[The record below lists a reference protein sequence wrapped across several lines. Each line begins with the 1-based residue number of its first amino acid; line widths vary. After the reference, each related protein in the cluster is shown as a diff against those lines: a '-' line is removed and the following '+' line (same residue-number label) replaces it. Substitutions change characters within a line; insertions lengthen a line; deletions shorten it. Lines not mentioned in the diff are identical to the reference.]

1 MPSRH
6 AEISPSTFEYREMC
20 DFWAPDNTK
29 ADEEVMAKRGT
40 AIHAAVE
47 KNDMSL
53 CLEQEDIPIA
63 KLCLKYLEH
72 VRASYDIH

>member
-20 DFWAPDNTK
+20 DFWAPDQS
-29 ADEEVMAKRGT
+29 EEDPVMATRGT

-53 CLEQEDIPIA
+53 CLETEDIPIA
-63 KLCLKYLEH
+63 RLCLKYLDH
-72 VRASYDIH
+72 IRASL